1 MSSNELPLWVQ
12 QSLEH
17 DPRVG
22 TAADDSFLT
31 NLPPG
36 VSRGAIPCFYLCT
49 GILTLYLIFTLHC
62 TFVEHRMKWKA
73 MRIFISCIEVGLVSV
88 PFACVVATFY
98 QAMHGRINP
107 PEWRPEPRFKDWAHY
122 FAILLIEFLTV
133 VLLLEITTRSRR
145 SGKFIFKRTSSAT
158 GYISFR
164 RLIAKL
170 PFRSKSC

>member
-1 MSSNELPLWVQ
+1 MSSHELPLWVQ
-12 QSLEH
+12 QSLEN

-22 TAADDSFLT
+22 TAADDFFLT

-49 GILTLYLIFTLHC
+49 GILTSYLIGTLHY
-62 TFVEHRMKWKA
+62 TFVEHRLKWKA
-73 MRIFISCIEVGLVSV
+73 MPIFICCIEIGLILV
-88 PFACVVATFY
+88 PFVCMAFTLP
-98 QAMHGRINP
+98 QALIGKINP
-107 PEWRPEPRFKDWAHY
+107 PEWRPKPRFKDWAH
-122 FAILLIEFLTV
+122 FSAILLIEFLIV
-133 VLLLEITTRSRR
+133 VLLLEIATRSRR

-170 PFRSKSC
+170 PFRFTLC